1 MDIPIIQDQNSEEV
15 EYFFVQ
21 LSLQSHRMSSKL
33 AEFPLLRLGSV
44 PQANI
49 SIQNVIILDFPSST
63 IEVEEGMP
71 LILNISTN
79 AANNRDY
86 NFSVNITGSVAQ
98 CKLRYI

>member
-33 AEFPLLRLGSV
+33 AQSPLVRVGSV

-49 SIQNVIILDFPSST
+49 SIQNVIILTFPSST

-71 LILNISTN
+71 LVLNISTN
-79 AANNRDY
+79 AANNQDF
-86 NFSVNITGSVAQ
+86 NFFVNITGSVVQ
-98 CKLRYI
+98 CKFRYM